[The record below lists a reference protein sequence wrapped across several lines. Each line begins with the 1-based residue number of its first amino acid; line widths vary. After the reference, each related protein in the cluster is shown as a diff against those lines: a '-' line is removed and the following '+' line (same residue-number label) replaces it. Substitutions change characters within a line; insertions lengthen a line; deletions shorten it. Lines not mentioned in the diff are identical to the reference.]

1 MGYETSLS
9 PVYDPKNQPQYQLA
23 ILITGCD
30 TGFGY
35 ELAILAATKYK
46 YVVFAGCYDLK
57 TMNEKFGTI
66 PNILP
71 FHLDVTNETSVQ
83 NSYTIVQNWVQEK
96 KINNNNNQEIGQQRI
111 LHALIN
117 NAGIGTLGEIDWC
130 TLQDFQSQMDG
141 TFKQKS
147 EN

>member
-1 MGYETSLS
+1 MGYETSSS
-9 PVYDPKNQPQYQLA
+9 PIYDPTNQPQYKLA
-23 ILITGCD
+23 IFITGCD

-35 ELAILAATKYK
+35 ELAILSATKYN
-46 YVVFAGCYDLK
+46 YVVFAGCYDPN
-57 TMNEKFGTI
+57 TMKDKFSTI
-66 PNILP
+66 PNIIP

-83 NSYTIVQNWVQEK
+83 NSYTIVQNWLQEK
-96 KINNNNNQEIGQQRI
+96 KKNYQEIGQQRI

-141 TFKQKS
+141 TFKKKKM
-147 EN
+147 